1 MTKEKVQDGWI
12 ALAADDEI
20 LCWAQD
26 LLMAVL
32 LGLED
37 VEGRDAPREEPS
49 ENVGSFRIMRAYRV
63 DLGRAG
69 EYAAYQA
76 LDMLCDGSL
85 ETFFVQDPD
94 LFKAMEADLCRAFA
108 AQVERVCGPFY
119 EALGAEYAEFIVDYA
134 DGEYG
139 LSRGSAG
146 FTLDG
151 GDARATKASLA
162 LLAEIQ
168 AELDERLAELDEML
182 GADA

>member
-1 MTKEKVQDGWI
+1 MTKEKVQDGWMV
-12 ALAADDEI
+12 LAADNEI

-119 EALGAEYAEFIVDYA
+119 EALGAEYVEFIVDYA

-139 LSRGSAG
+139 FSRGVAG
-146 FTLDG
+146 FAFG
-151 GDARATKASLA
+151 ESDARATKASLA
-162 LLAEIQ
+162 LLAEVQ
-168 AELDERLAELDEML
+168 AELDEML